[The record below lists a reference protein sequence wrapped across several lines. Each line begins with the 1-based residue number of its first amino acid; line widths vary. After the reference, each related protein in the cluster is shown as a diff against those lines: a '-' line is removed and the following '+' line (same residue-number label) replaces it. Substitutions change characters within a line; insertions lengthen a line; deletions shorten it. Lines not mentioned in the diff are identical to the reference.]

1 MNYIKTASSIFDRI
15 SKIYD
20 FFLTIFTFGFINKWQ
35 RELVIKTPKKDTC
48 LDVGTGT
55 GEIIKK
61 VKEKSPYSL
70 CVGLDLSIEM
80 LKIAEKKL
88 ENYQGVLFIK
98 GDIYNAPF
106 KEKTFNS
113 VFLSLTY
120 RHLEHERLMTEL
132 SRILKEEGYV
142 SIFDTGRVENEK
154 LWSAFLFFIDKIL
167 RPLGYIFFSKEEYNY
182 FVESLRNSTKIENL
196 IERFHPHGYTVVYN
210 RKVFLGIAYII
221 IFKKHQKT

>member
-1 MNYIKTASSIFDRI
+1 MDYIKTASSVFDRI

-35 RELVIKTPKKDTC
+35 RELVIKTPEKDTC
-48 LDVGTGT
+48 LDIGTGT

-61 VKEKSPYSL
+61 VKEESPHSV

-88 ENYQGVLFIK
+88 KDYQDVLFVK

-120 RHLEHERLMTEL
+120 RHLEHERFITEL
-132 SRILKEEGYV
+132 CRILKEESYV
-142 SIFDTGRVENEK
+142 SIFDTGRIENER
-154 LWSAFLFFIDKIL
+154 LWNVFLFFVDKIL
-167 RPLGYIFFSKEEYNY
+167 RPFGYIFFSKEEYDY
-182 FVESLRNSTKIENL
+182 FVESLHNSKKMEDL
-196 IERFHPHGYTVVYN
+196 IEKFQPHGYTVVYN
-210 RKVFLGIAYII
+210 RKILLGVAYIVV
-221 IFKKHQKT
+221 FKKHQKT